1 MINILNKKHDLAN
14 YFNLQYIGRGSILGN
29 RWSHIPEGTK
39 AEFVVA
45 TRDEAIDSFEK
56 WIRSIINSDKE
67 VTKELIRLYEIYD
80 TIGELNL
87 VCYCA
92 PKRCHGGVIAKL
104 IEEKWIREHNHLVNG
119 L

>member
-80 TIGELNL
+80 TVARTYSKIALHSNLN
-87 VCYCA
+87 
-92 PKRCHGGVIAKL
+92 PKKILLSTALYSHIWKKQKSDVLK
-104 IEEKWIREHNHLVNG
+104 
-119 L
+119 

>member
-45 TRDEAIDSFEK
+45 TRD
-56 WIRSIINSDKE
+56 
-67 VTKELIRLYEIYD
+67 
-80 TIGELNL
+80 
-87 VCYCA
+87 
-92 PKRCHGGVIAKL
+92 
-104 IEEKWIREHNHLVNG
+104 
-119 L
+119 